1 MLSRL
6 ILNNSFISCL
16 YTHYNFFGES
26 LSYCVTCS
34 LFSSQLTSCLL
45 NLYLC
50 FRLCS
55 YWFCFPLTKNLV
67 PKVFLII
74 ACHYHYVAEVYLYYF
89 LYHLIMVARR
99 EEKYVLLAN
108 VIWTKSCL
116 IFLFLIVWSI
126 GKLTFFIWKV
136 EGVVINISLS
146 SEEINIVFR
155 YNSKTARGFPIV
167 FVSFLLN
174 KDVIL
179 RVNVTYFLGCC
190 DLIFI
195 QYWILL
201 WNIGL
206 QMVL

>member
-1 MLSRL
+1 MLTFFFSINKLFIEFIFMFSPLFILVLLSFDKKSSTQSFLNYRL
-6 ILNNSFISCL
+6 PLPLRCR
-16 YTHYNFFGES
+16 S
-26 LSYCVTCS
+26 LSL
-34 LFSSQLTSCLL
+34 LF
-45 NLYLC
+45 
-50 FRLCS
+50 
-55 YWFCFPLTKNLV
+55 
-67 PKVFLII
+67 
-74 ACHYHYVAEVYLYYF
+74 F
-89 LYHLIMVARR
+89 LYHLIMVTRR
-99 EEKYVLLAN
+99 EEKYVLLAY

-136 EGVVINISLS
+136 EEVVINISLS

-155 YNSKTARGFPIV
+155 YNSKTAGGFPIV

-179 RVNVTYFLGCC
+179 RVNVTYFLGCY